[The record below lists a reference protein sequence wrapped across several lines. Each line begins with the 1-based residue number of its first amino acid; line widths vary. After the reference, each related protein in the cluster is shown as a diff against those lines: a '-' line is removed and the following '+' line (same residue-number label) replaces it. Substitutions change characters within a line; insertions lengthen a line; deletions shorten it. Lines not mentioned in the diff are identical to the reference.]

1 MEPSPSLEHYGS
13 ILQMHRRQFAPL
25 GVTPNYVNPETT
37 SDQVT
42 ITGLTLIIFSAL
54 FLVARWS
61 VKLRVVKKQSWDD
74 YWITFAWL
82 LFIADMLYLI
92 SIMSTKIA
100 ILLLYKALFGVKRSF
115 RYLCYGMMAIV
126 TSYCVIFFF
135 IFAFHCNPVTKAWH
149 IITYQG
155 PSKCFG
161 IGTIQIVIG
170 GFNIVT
176 DFIILIMPMPIILG
190 LNMGWKR
197 KIGLLVIFA
206 TGIVYVFSDQR
217 RQRRK
222 GYRRAASS
230 RDRRRAEYPQSRCK
244 LEHGAGDF
252 MAVSR
257 RKDVGLLSS
266 FTVPALESTLQLT
279 PSDLSTVENDIG
291 IICACLPSLAPLR
304 TTRFFSKTVPGFM
317 SYLRSKGSYPFTRD
331 GSSGNA
337 RTKGPFKGVLGRHAS
352 AESGVELV
360 KNAPKNGEYISA
372 NHGGEVA

>member
-1 MEPSPSLEHYGS
+1 
-13 ILQMHRRQFAPL
+13 MHRRQRAPP

-42 ITGLTLIIFSAL
+42 ITGLTLIVFSAL
-54 FLVARWS
+54 FVVARLS

-82 LFIADMLYLI
+82 LFIGDMLYLI
-92 SIMSTKIA
+92 SMMSTKIA

-135 IFAFHCNPVTKAWH
+135 ILAFHCNPVQKAWQ
-149 IITYQG
+149 IITFRG

-190 LNMGWKR
+190 LNMDWKR
-197 KIGLLVIFA
+197 KIGLLVIFG
-206 TGIVYVFSDQR
+206 TGIVVLASTIV
-217 RQRRK
+217 RQVIVVQHLHEIIGGPNTRNLD
-222 GYRRAASS
+222 ASWVT
-230 RDRRRAEYPQSRCK
+230 AQE
-244 LEHGAGDF
+244 
-252 MAVSR
+252 
-257 RKDVGLLSS
+257 
-266 FTVPALESTLQLT
+266 TLWLT
-279 PSDLSTVENDIG
+279 IENDIG

-304 TTRFFSKTVPGFM
+304 TTRFFSKALPEFV
-317 SYLRSKGSYPFTRD
+317 SYLRTKSSHRSAKD
-331 GSSGNA
+331 GSSGHA
-337 RTKGPFKGVLGRHAS
+337 PTKGTFRGVLGYHTT

-360 KNAPKNGEYISA
+360 NNAPKNGEYVSA
-372 NHGGEVA
+372 NHGEGGLTHENGTIKRETDMQVSYSSRSYALA

>member
-1 MEPSPSLEHYGS
+1 
-13 ILQMHRRQFAPL
+13 MHRRQFAPP

-100 ILLLYKALFGVKRSF
+100 ILLIYKALFGVKRSF

-135 IFAFHCNPVTKAWH
+135 IFAFHCNPVQKAWH

-197 KIGLLVIFA
+197 KIGLLLIFA
-206 TGIVYVFSDQR
+206 TGIVVLASTIV
-217 RQRRK
+217 RQVIVVQHLHEIVGGPNTRNLD
-222 GYRRAASS
+222 ASWNT
-230 RDRRRAEYPQSRCK
+230 APE
-244 LEHGAGDF
+244 
-252 MAVSR
+252 
-257 RKDVGLLSS
+257 
-266 FTVPALESTLQLT
+266 TLWL
-279 PSDLSTVENDIG
+279 TVENDIG

-304 TTRFFSKTVPGFM
+304 TTRFFSKTVPGFV
-317 SYLRSKGSYPFTRD
+317 SYLRSKSSYPFTRD

-337 RTKGPFKGVLGRHAS
+337 RTKGPFKGVLGHHAS

-360 KNAPKNGEYISA
+360 KNAAKNGKYISA
-372 NHGGEVA
+372 NDGGGGLTHEKGSIKRETDMQASYWSRPDALV